1 MHIKLIQIES
11 EIEEIGNLLV
21 ILPKDYNSSR
31 KKAKLNLKELIEI
44 EPRLNNLKDFYAH
57 QLYDAFRTC
66 VLDSLCSLA
75 EGCGYQIDMI
85 ENVIDDIDLL
95 QSERSKS
102 DEVDVIEYLRMK
114 SSDNSS
120 AHSRPLSVSSM
131 ISKATWTIERKL
143 EKAFLKFVLPEFILL

>member
-1 MHIKLIQIES
+1 M
-11 EIEEIGNLLV
+11 
-21 ILPKDYNSSR
+21 PKDYASAR

-44 EPRLNNLKDFYAH
+44 EPRLNNLKNFYAH
-57 QLYDAFRTC
+57 RLYDAFRVC

-75 EGCGYQIDMI
+75 EACGYQIDTI
-85 ENVIDDIDLL
+85 ENTIDDIELL

-102 DEVDVIEYLRMK
+102 DEIDVVEYLRMK

-143 EKAFLKFVLPEFILL
+143 EKAFLKYNLIKCSILLKLFNINH